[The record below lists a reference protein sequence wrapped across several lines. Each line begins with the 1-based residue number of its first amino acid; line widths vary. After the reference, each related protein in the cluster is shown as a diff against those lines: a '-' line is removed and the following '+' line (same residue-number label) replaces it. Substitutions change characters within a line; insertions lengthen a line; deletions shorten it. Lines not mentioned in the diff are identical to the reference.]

1 MINSKNNARLRG
13 MNKMIGGNPQSNLS
27 HFLQKELLG
36 ALTATAVL
44 HGAGLA
50 HTYSGQ
56 HIHTRSAAF
65 LRNCMGQSPATVASI
80 NSGCP
85 NREKGL
91 IGIGSSVIRLQT
103 VQRHLSGQK
112 GLWYLVRVIQNQTS
126 NQAASNQAPAGSIGW
141 LRANKF

>member
-1 MINSKNNARLRG
+1 MTNSKDNERLRCINKINS
-13 MNKMIGGNPQSNLS
+13 GNPQRYLK
-27 HFLQKELLG
+27 HFLQKGLLG

-44 HGAGLA
+44 HGDGLA

-103 VQRHLSGQK
+103 VQRDLSGQK
-112 GLWYLVRVIQNQTS
+112 GLWYLVRVIQNQSS
-126 NQAASNQAPAGSIGW
+126 NQAASNNAPAGSIGW

>member
-1 MINSKNNARLRG
+1 MTNSKDNARLPG
-13 MNKMIGGNPQSNLS
+13 MNNIIGRDPQSYMN
-27 HFLQKELLG
+27 HFLQTGLLG
-36 ALTATAVL
+36 ALAATTVL

-50 HTYSGQ
+50 HSDSGQ
-56 HIHTRSAAF
+56 HIHTRSTAF
-65 LRNCMGQSPATVASI
+65 LRNCMGQSPATVASL

-91 IGIGSSVIRLQT
+91 IGIGSTVIRLQT
-103 VQRHLSGQK
+103 VQRDLSGQK

-126 NQAASNQAPAGSIGW
+126 NQAASNNAPAGSIGW

>member
-1 MINSKNNARLRG
+1 MINSKNNARLHG
-13 MNKMIGGNPQSNLS
+13 MNKMIGGNSQSHLS
-27 HFLQKELLG
+27 HFLQKGLLG

-65 LRNCMGQSPATVASI
+65 LRNCMGQSPATVPSI

-85 NREKGL
+85 NRKKGL

-112 GLWYLVRVIQNQTS
+112 GVW
-126 NQAASNQAPAGSIGW
+126 
-141 LRANKF
+141 

>member
-1 MINSKNNARLRG
+1 MTNSKDNERLRCI
-13 MNKMIGGNPQSNLS
+13 NKITSGNPQRYLK
-27 HFLQKELLG
+27 HFLQKGLLG

-44 HGAGLA
+44 HGDGLA

-103 VQRHLSGQK
+103 VQRDLSGQK
-112 GLWYLVRVIQNQTS
+112 GLWYLVRVIQNQSS
-126 NQAASNQAPAGSIGW
+126 NQAASNNAPAGSIGW

>member
-1 MINSKNNARLRG
+1 MINSKNNVRLRG
-13 MNKMIGGNPQSNLS
+13 MNKMIGGNSQSHLS
-27 HFLQKELLG
+27 HFLQKGLLG

-44 HGAGLA
+44 HSAGLA

>member
-1 MINSKNNARLRG
+1 MINSENNARLPG
-13 MNKMIGGNPQSNLS
+13 MNKIISGNPQSNLC
-27 HFLQKELLG
+27 HFLQKGLLG

-44 HGAGLA
+44 HGEGLA

-112 GLWYLVRVIQNQTS
+112 GLWYLARVIQNQTS
-126 NQAASNQAPAGSIGW
+126 NQAASNHAPAGSIGW